1 MTGKDL
7 IEFIQ
12 ANNAEDLEIM
22 LVDTDSSWML
32 GRLKTEKISIEDS
45 CSGKHLLIR

>member
-12 ANNAEDLEIM
+12 ANNAQDLEIM
-22 LVDTDSSWML
+22 LLDIESGWDCE
-32 GRLKTEKISIEDS
+32 KYKATEIEVEENEQGKIVVVY
-45 CSGKHLLIR
+45 